1 MPQGKG
7 TYGSKVGRPPEKNS
21 PAGYNPFQMKA
32 GKASGHDNSPMKK
45 NFGQFGVGT
54 SEMPEKP
61 TPNKFFG
68 GIASMLG
75 GGRKIMERLKAKRK
89 AAAMKAQGTAAAPD
103 PAVTEDPEVA
113 AAEAEG
119 AEAAEAGGG
128 ASGGDVPV
136 HGMEAH
142 KKSKG
147 LGGKMFGSNAG
158 GGMMSKMQQALGG
171 TGGATAG
178 VGGMGGGMFSDI
190 RLKEKIQK
198 TGISPSGI
206 PIYEFNYI
214 GSNNR
219 YSGAMAQDLLDI
231 NPDAVMMDTSGYYK
245 VNYNNIDVDMHQIN

>member
-1 MPQGKG
+1 M
-7 TYGSKVGRPPEKNS
+7 SDS
-21 PAGYNPFQMKA
+21 PTGYNPFKMKA

-45 NFGQFGVGT
+45 NYGQFGVGT

-68 GIASMLG
+68 NMMG
-75 GGRKIMERLKAKRK
+75 GMGMGMGGSVRKMMEKLKAKK
-89 AAAMKAQGTAAAPD
+89 AAKAQEMQVTSGAPD
-103 PAVTEDPEVA
+103 PTAVADPEMD

-119 AEAAEAGGG
+119 AEAAEATGG

-147 LGGKMFGSNAG
+147 LGGKMLGKGGSN
-158 GGMMSKMQQALGG
+158 SG
-171 TGGATAG
+171 TFS
-178 VGGMGGGMFSDI
+178 GMFSDI

-219 YSGAMAQDLLDI
+219 YSGAMAQDLLEI
-231 NPDAVMMDTSGYYK
+231 NPGSVMMDSSGYYK